1 MSYLHHNKGVPFL
14 HGDFKPS
21 DVLVPAKTLQPKITN
36 FALWD
41 FKNFFIDNAQ
51 PELDHIQL
59 LNPCQAPEVLGKH
72 TFINFNNLI
81 IKNHPDDN
89 RHFLTFTLCSWRRKT
104 NFVFGYLVP
113 CSSDTSMVVRGSNLG
128 LSRIVLKIQ
137 VQRKQTCMCKS

>member
-72 TFINFNNLI
+72 TFIHQI
-81 IKNHPDDN
+81 HPDSKQN
-89 RHFLTFTLCSWRRKT
+89 LYFIFTFSSWR
-104 NFVFGYLVP
+104 
-113 CSSDTSMVVRGSNLG
+113 
-128 LSRIVLKIQ
+128 
-137 VQRKQTCMCKS
+137 

>member
-72 TFINFNNLI
+72 TFINNSHLY
-81 IKNHPDDN
+81 HN
-89 RHFLTFTLCSWRRKT
+89 RNITLCSWRRKT

-137 VQRKQTCMCKS
+137 V